1 MNAAERWRS
10 AAVAL
15 LVCSALA
22 VPAGATT
29 LQRASL
35 EDLVA
40 ANSKVVV
47 GEVLDVQ
54 SRWNDEGTFI
64 LTDVRVAPLHVVKGK
79 VHSKE
84 MTVTLMGG
92 TVAGHTTLIVGGAEL
107 RPGKA
112 YVLFLDE
119 QNLPGSPKTLTVR
132 DHCQG
137 AFDLAVNR
145 KGELRARSQA
155 YDQVLVPGPT
165 GASLAPGESVGFEF
179 SGLMATL
186 REMAGR
192 QQREGGSHE

>member
-1 MNAAERWRS
+1 MNAVERWRS

-15 LVCSALA
+15 LVCSAFA

-47 GEVLDVQ
+47 GEVLDVH

-79 VHSKE
+79 VAAKE

-92 TVAGHTTLIVGGAEL
+92 TVAGLTTLIVSGAEL
-107 RPGKA
+107 LPGRA
-112 YVLFLDE
+112 YVLFLGE
-119 QNLPGSPKTLTVR
+119 QDLPGAPAALTVR

-155 YDQVLVPGPT
+155 HDQILVADRT
-165 GASLAPGESVGFEF
+165 GAHLAAGGSAGFEF
-179 SGLMATL
+179 NGLMTTL
-186 REMAGR
+186 REIAGR
-192 QQREGGSHE
+192 QEREGGVR